1 MVTRFLKKAS
11 ILFHRRRFR
20 SELDE
25 EMAFH
30 REQSSRELIAAGMQ
44 AEDARSA
51 AARRF
56 GNPALLRERGQQ
68 AVGFSFETVMQDIR
82 FSARQLRRSP
92 GFAVMAVLILA
103 LGVGAGASIFAF
115 VDAALIQPLPYPDPT
130 RLVHVTEA
138 EVGVSLVNLS
148 YPDFVDWRR
157 FNTTLASL
165 DAFGGG
171 QFSLATP
178 AGAEDIRGGVVTAGF
193 FRTLGVRPA
202 LGRDFRSGED
212 TGGTA
217 NVVMLSY
224 PTWQRRFGARPDVIG
239 KPVTLGGVAYTV
251 IGVLPRDFE
260 FALLGDAEVWAPL
273 RPVGECMTDRSC
285 HSLYAVG
292 RLKEGV
298 TVAAAR
304 AEMQQIAR
312 RLEAQYPDSNR
323 GRGASVKL
331 LSDQIVG
338 DVRPI
343 LLVLLWGAALLLLI
357 ACINVA
363 NLLLV
368 RSEGRRLEIAVRGA
382 LGASPARL
390 RRQFVTEAVLLSLF
404 GCIAGLGL
412 AMGGMQV
419 LRQLVSKDL
428 LASLPS
434 LNRIGVNEHLLLF
447 VAALGGFAVLLF
459 SVLPILHHQF
469 ANLRDGLAAG
479 TRGATGSL
487 WRRMGSNLVVIELA
501 TAMILLASAGLLG
514 KSLYRLLHVDLG
526 FPADHLAAITIGLP
540 ETGFEKDSEVIAY
553 ERELLRRVDALPGV
567 QSAGITNLL
576 PVICDCNTDWIRIPG
591 RPYDGTHLT
600 VLSRIVSASFFATLR
615 TRLAE
620 GNYFGDDADSS
631 KPKVV
636 VVNRAFANKFFPGES
651 AVGKKFGDGELSPKS
666 MVQIVGVIENV
677 KDGSLT
683 EEDQPTVYNP
693 FNQTAPTYFSLLA
706 RTSQNSDSML
716 PTLGEAIHAV
726 NRDAGLQASATME
739 DRIASSQPAYLHRV
753 VAYLVGG
760 FAAVALLLGA
770 VGIYGIVAYSVSRRT
785 REIGVRM
792 ALGAVRGN
800 VYRLILREAGM
811 LIALGIAF
819 GAAGSV
825 EAALLMRKL
834 LFEVSAWDGP
844 TLVAVSILLAGSA
857 LLASFVPARRA
868 ASVSPVEA
876 LRADG

>member
-1 MVTRFLKKAS
+1 MTTGFLKKVL
-11 ILFHRRRFR
+11 ILFRRRRFR
-20 SELDE
+20 SDLDE

-30 REQSSRELIAAGMQ
+30 RDQTARELIATGMKT
-44 AEDARSA
+44 EDARFA

-56 GNPALLRERGQQ
+56 GNATRVRERSQE
-68 AVGFSFETVMQDIR
+68 AVGFSCESVVQDIR
-82 FSARQLRRSP
+82 FSARQLRRNP
-92 GFAVMAVLILA
+92 GFAVMAALILA
-103 LGVGAGASIFAF
+103 LGVGASASIFAF

-130 RLVHVTEA
+130 RLAFITEA
-138 EVGVSLVNLS
+138 EANPSLVNLS

-171 QFSLATP
+171 QFSITTP
-178 AGAEDIRGGVVTAGF
+178 TGAEDIPGGVVSAGF
-193 FRTLGVRPA
+193 FRTLGIRPV
-202 LGRDFRSGED
+202 LGRDFQPGED
-212 TGGTA
+212 KVGGS
-217 NVVMLSY
+217 NVAMLSY
-224 PTWQRRFGARPDVIG
+224 SAWQRRFGARPEVIG

-273 RPVGECMTDRSC
+273 RPVGDCMTNRSC
-285 HSLYAVG
+285 HSLYAIG
-292 RLKEGV
+292 RLKDGV

-390 RRQFVTEAVLLSLF
+390 RRQFVTEAVLLSLL
-404 GCIAGLGL
+404 GCVAGLGL

-434 LNRIGVNEHLLLF
+434 LNRIGVNGHLVLF
-447 VAALGGFAVLLF
+447 VAALAAVSTLLF
-459 SVLPILHHQF
+459 SVMPTLHLRF

-487 WRRMGSNLVVIELA
+487 WRRMGSNLVVVELA

-526 FPADHLAAITIGLP
+526 FPADHLATITIGLP

-553 ERELLRRVDALPGV
+553 ERELLRRVDVLPGV
-567 QSAGITNLL
+567 QSAAITNLL

-615 TRLAE
+615 TRLAD
-620 GNYFGDDADSS
+620 GDYFGDIVDES

-636 VVNRAFANKFFPGES
+636 VVNHAFANKFFPGES
-651 AVGKKFGDGELSPKS
+651 AVGKKFGDTELSPKS

-683 EEDQPTVYNP
+683 EEDQPTVYYP

-753 VAYLVGG
+753 MAYLVGG
-760 FAAVALLLGA
+760 FAFMALLLGA

-800 VYRLILREAGM
+800 VYRLIFREAGL

-819 GAAGSV
+819 GAAGSI
-825 EAALLMRKL
+825 ETALLMRKL
-834 LFEVSAWDGP
+834 LFAVSAWDSS
-844 TLVAVSILLAGSA
+844 TLLGVAILLGGSA

-868 ASVSPVEA
+868 ASVSPAEA
-876 LRADG
+876 LRSDG